1 MKGRP
6 MLQRKGFL
14 QNTEDRRLA
23 LFKQHGARE
32 KDGCVDVAQETA
44 FSA

>member
-6 MLQRKGFL
+6 MLQQRGFL
-14 QNTEDRRLA
+14 QNTEDRRVD
-23 LFKQHGARE
+23 LFKQHGTRE
-32 KDGCVDVAQETA
+32 KDGCVDVAQEAA